1 MLTLEQLEALPETA
15 CWVWT
20 KGPDDR
26 ARLISVPTLEGAPP
40 GRYRDASADSIS
52 EWQVGPLG
60 LRGQA
65 HGAHGTTWSG
75 WVRDGNGYATFGPFA
90 YIGPLEPT
98 EPKAE
103 PTVPESQRYKVAVG
117 VAWAHTGEPQHRCTL
132 AEPDGPYTR
141 CTGCG
146 RLMRY
151 THPDGSV
158 THVGI
163 GRPTPEPVGPWK
175 GTPPPESRLGL
186 GEELPYDDEA
196 L

>member
-1 MLTLEQLEALPETA
+1 MLTPEQLEYL
-15 CWVWT
+15 
-20 KGPDDR
+20 
-26 ARLISVPTLEGAPP
+26 
-40 GRYRDASADSIS
+40 
-52 EWQVGPLG
+52 
-60 LRGQA
+60 
-65 HGAHGTTWSG
+65 
-75 WVRDGNGYATFGPFA
+75 
-90 YIGPLEPT
+90 
-98 EPKAE
+98 AE
-103 PTVPESQRYKVAVG
+103 YERG
-117 VAWAHTGEPQHRCTL
+117 VAWAHTGEPPTLGVRIEHLVTDKPQHRCTL